1 MTTNN
6 QPATR
11 SFTAAMKDAFGFAPG
26 QGLKDFG
33 DELKSLSPAD
43 RAYFSDLLNKEGF
56 PHTPPNTTGTAVT
69 VVPAKPE
76 AVAA

>member
-33 DELKSLSPAD
+33 QELKSLSPED
-43 RAYFSDLLNKEGF
+43 RAFFSAELTKAGF
-56 PHTPPNTTGTAVT
+56 THIPPTTATA
-69 VVPAKPE
+69 PATGKPE